1 MTQMNQ
7 YFRQKIRE
15 NASTIIMI
23 GGVSIVLFSM
33 VACVLNAQRTRKVPK
48 EPIPKVVE
56 VEQEPKQKPH
66 DHHGSLSVQEFEY
79 DGTSYLLVEKNNAVA
94 VTKK

>member
-1 MTQMNQ
+1 MTQVNQ
-7 YFRQKIRE
+7 YFRRKIRE
-15 NASTIIMI
+15 NASAIIMV

-33 VACVLNAQRTRKVPK
+33 VACVLNAQRGRKVPK

-56 VEQEPKQKPH
+56 VEQEQEQEPH

-79 DGTSYLLVEKNNAVA
+79 DGTSYLLVEKNNAIA

>member
-15 NASTIIMI
+15 NSSAIIMI

-33 VACVLNAQRTRKVPK
+33 VACVLNAQRTRKQPVD
-48 EPIPKVVE
+48 PIPKIIE
-56 VEQEPKQKPH
+56 AEEEPLKQPHEQ
-66 DHHGSLSVQEFEY
+66 HGSLSVHEFEY
-79 DGTSYLLVEKNNAVA
+79 DGTSYLLVEKNSEIA